1 MRWILGIV
9 LVVGCVPAPVYRV
22 QRSARVPR
30 PTVPL
35 RTGEPLAG
43 PIELTLG
50 ASSLAQTKTPTGN
63 EDKAME
69 LPDHQVRGELRV
81 RIGRGEIAMVH
92 ERAIG
97 HATKLDETQADVDGS
112 GQPWAVGTAI
122 RYAIQPRGAPWSI
135 GLELEALSWMVP
147 YTEIRTCVDNCEGV
161 DPHQEIHSRS
171 SELTVGFG
179 ITPAYRFGRW
189 TVFGGV
195 FARNHPTIVRK
206 DEERFEKNF
215 EDTEGGPMNTLV
227 HAGAAVRFGAF
238 TALLLVNQNLD
249 RDPVFYGPGI
259 GVALSATL
267 DPGKLVPSPTPTDEK
282 LAEAQARMRRANDRR
297 RELDER

>member
-1 MRWILGIV
+1 MRWLVGI
-9 LVVGCVPAPVYRV
+9 LVVAGCVPPPVYRV

-50 ASSLAQTKTPTGN
+50 ASSLAQIKKPTGS

-69 LPDHQVRGELRV
+69 LPDHQVRGELRI

-92 ERAIG
+92 ERAVG
-97 HATKLDETQADVDGS
+97 RSTKLDETQADVEGS
-112 GQPWAVGTAI
+112 GQPWAAGTAI

-135 GLELEALSWMVP
+135 GLELELLSWMVP
-147 YTEIRTCVDNCEGV
+147 YTEVRTCVENCEGV
-161 DPHQEIHSRS
+161 DPYQEIHSRS
-171 SELTVGFG
+171 GEMTVGFG
-179 ITPAYRFGRW
+179 ITPAYRIGRW

-206 DEERFEKNF
+206 GDELFETNF

-259 GVALSATL
+259 GLALSASI
-267 DPGKLVPSPTPTDEK
+267 DPGKLSPPAPAADEK
-282 LAEAQARMRRANDRR
+282 LAEAHARMQRAAAARDRR
-297 RELDER
+297 